1 MIHQQTNSDEV
12 SITIS
17 PALTEPVKITRVKP
31 KNRTIAQMSY
41 DELRQ
46 RAKTS
51 QPPRSWYDE
60 IIPDDLLG

>member
-1 MIHQQTNSDEV
+1 MTHQQINSDDV

-17 PALTEPVKITRVKP
+17 PTLTDPVKITRVKP
-31 KNRTIAQMSY
+31 KKRTIAQMGY

-51 QPPRSWYDE
+51 GPPHSWYDE